1 MVWAVHR
8 DDRAII
14 EVCDQGPGIPAEDR
28 ERTFDMFYRVEDG
41 DSRPA
46 GTGLGL
52 AICRGIV
59 EAHGGRISAQPG
71 LNGAGT
77 CIVMRLAVGAP
88 GQPAGPPAE
97 VAE

>member
-1 MVWAVHR
+1 
-8 DDRAII
+8 
-14 EVCDQGPGIPAEDR
+14 
-28 ERTFDMFYRVEDG
+28 MFYRVEDG

-71 LNGAGT
+71 LNGVGT
-77 CIVMRLAVGAP
+77 CIVMRLPVVAAD
-88 GQPAGPPAE
+88 QPAVPPAE
-97 VAE
+97 AVE